1 MQDPG
6 NGAVLCPCGCGGFTS
21 PAHAA
26 EIQAQRVE
34 RPGTK
39 HTPEQ
44 VAEMTAAVAAIPPAP
59 ETAPE
64 PVTRPA
70 VMSEH
75 DAVVAAHRARRDI
88 AHGLGVTS
96 RGYAVEGD
104 HSEYEE
110 NLRRA
115 LMR

>member
-6 NGAVLCPCGCGGFTS
+6 NGAVSCPCGCGGFTS
-21 PAHAA
+21 PGHAA
-26 EIQAQRVE
+26 EIQALRAE

-44 VAEMTAAVAAIPPAP
+44 VAEMTAAVAAVQPAP

-75 DAVVAAHRARRDI
+75 DAVVAALHARPDMVP
-88 AHGLGVTS
+88 GLGTTS

-104 HSEYEE
+104 HGEYEE

-115 LMR
+115 TFR